1 MKVSF
6 FQSQGA
12 FEMTKCVLQF
22 WRRSVEM
29 TLDITVSGL
38 ETTQFR
44 CRVSAAKQVGVE
56 FKMWVFT
63 KQARSKKK
71 DAINLHYRK
80 RESPKKRNIM
90 RKKTP
95 LIMKLLAILVKIVF
109 TSCSRVLI
117 RSMSKLESFFCY
129 MLPMNIIQVAF
140 AGLWLLF
147 ASHIHVC

>member
-1 MKVSF
+1 
-6 FQSQGA
+6 
-12 FEMTKCVLQF
+12 MTKCVLQF

-71 DAINLHYRK
+71 MLSTCIIGK
-80 RESPKKRNIM
+80 ESPPKKE
-90 RKKTP
+90 
-95 LIMKLLAILVKIVF
+95 
-109 TSCSRVLI
+109 TS
-117 RSMSKLESFFCY
+117 
-129 MLPMNIIQVAF
+129 
-140 AGLWLLF
+140 
-147 ASHIHVC
+147 